1 MNRRP
6 IVAVDVFC
14 GAGGLT
20 YGLRQVGIKVIR
32 GIDIDVHA
40 KKTYESNNPGA
51 KFVNKDIKRIT
62 ANEITENIDRSKTLF
77 LLAGCAPCQPFS
89 MQNRKQTVRDS
100 RRSLMSSFARLV
112 DEIVPEYVLVENV
125 PGFMKK
131 SNIYHTEFIKILK
144 RHKYKY
150 AEDILN
156 AAEFGVPQKRKRY
169 VIIASKAST
178 ISLPVGTYGNNGKAF
193 KTVADAIKKYP
204 RLKAGGSNRSVP
216 NHVCRSLSL
225 KNLERI
231 ALVPRNGGSRNQL
244 PANLTLDCHKNH
256 SGHSDVYG
264 RMRWGMPAPT
274 LTCKCTSFTNGRFGH
289 PTQNRPI
296 SVREA
301 AALQTFPDS
310 YVFYGDITK
319 ISAHIGNAVPVLLAK
334 KLGLVFKKQNS

>member
-1 MNRRP
+1 MKNE
-6 IVAVDVFC
+6 IIGIDVFC
-14 GAGGLT
+14 GCGGLT
-20 YGLRQVGIKVIR
+20 LGLRQAGINVVK
-32 GIDIDVHA
+32 GIDIDKTVE
-40 KKTYESNNPGA
+40 KTYTDNNPGTV
-51 KFVNKDIKRIT
+51 FLNKDVK
-62 ANEITENIDRSKTLF
+62 ELSKKDLVDEIDRQKASL

-89 MQNRKQTVRDS
+89 MQNRQQTMRDS

-125 PGFMKK
+125 PGFMKE
-131 SNIYHTEFIKILK
+131 SNVFHIEFIKVLK

-150 AEDILN
+150 AEGILN

-169 VIIASKAST
+169 VLIASKAST

-204 RLKAGGSNRSVP
+204 RLQAGGSNRSVP
-216 NHVCRSLSL
+216 NHVCRSLSP

-231 ALVPRNGGSRNQL
+231 ALVSRNGGSRNQL
-244 PANLTLDCHKNH
+244 PARLTLDCHKNH

-264 RMRWGMPAPT
+264 RMRWDMPAPT

-289 PTQNRPI
+289 PTQNRSI

-310 YVFYGDITK
+310 YVFYGDITR

-334 KLGLVFKKQNS
+334 KLGLVFKRQNG